1 MKRTLAALFG
11 ALTLTVAGPLAPSTA
26 ATPSIT
32 PAQVTTGFSG
42 IAYGSYIY
50 NSDKTLTSGP
60 TANSSIGCTGLTGL
74 TSSNTAAALNVPA
87 VGAVGAAATSVR
99 TLETATGKRIEGRSV
114 VGSTNLLGGLI
125 TAGTISS
132 VSIADK
138 NTAGAFSGTNQT
150 NIANLK
156 VLGLPVA
163 ANPAPNTVIDL
174 NVPLLGSLGKVTLN
188 GQEKKLVNGTYQ
200 VSTTALRVEVLK
212 AGIAGVKAGTD
223 IRLGV
228 SLAKLTPA
236 QLGYA
241 TGAGFTTKTTL
252 ATGLLGSGPTAYA
265 ALSCGAG
272 TQTVNLA
279 GATLPGLATVGAS
292 TTTTTTT
299 VAPALKGT
307 VTNSLAG
314 LNVLSGV
321 IQADAIKAETSA
333 SRAQAGGVVTLTDT
347 STFTNL
353 RIAGLPAINASVAPN
368 TVVQVPGLGKV
379 TLHKVTKTSAAII
392 VTMVEIVLNQS
403 IGGLPTGSTI
413 QIGYSSAGIRN

>member
-11 ALTLTVAGPLAPSTA
+11 AFTLVAAGPLAPSTA

-32 PAQVTTGFSG
+32 PGQVTTGFSG
-42 IAYGSYIY
+42 IAYGSYIF

-74 TSSNTAAALNVPA
+74 TSTNSAAALNVPA

-114 VGSTNLLGGLI
+114 VGSANLLGGLI

-174 NVPLLGSLGKVTLN
+174 NVPLLGSLGKITLN

-236 QLGYA
+236 QVGYA
-241 TGAGFTTKTTL
+241 AGAGFTTKSTL

-265 ALSCGAG
+265 SLSCSAG

-279 GATLPGLATVGAS
+279 GTTLTGLATVGAS
-292 TTTTTTT
+292 TTTTTT
-299 VAPALKGT
+299 VVSPALKGT

-333 SRAQAGGVVTLTDT
+333 SRATAGGVVTLTDT

-353 RIAGLPAINASVAPN
+353 RITGLPAINASVAPN

-379 TLHKVTKTSAAII
+379 TLHKVTKTSAAIV

-413 QIGYSSAGIRN
+413 QIGYSNTGIRN